1 MARRRQL
8 EPPSPEALKELEE
21 GYARET
27 TRSGLRMPIADV
39 VGEAAAM
46 STPLPAETRAEQARD
61 KADAENWRAAEQ
73 DGRLVTMIP
82 IADIRIAGISRDR
95 LEVDPDELTELVLS
109 ICDNGLRL
117 PIEVY
122 QSVGDTDG
130 YTLISGYRRLEA
142 FRHLVDMNSKNGDFT
157 RIPAFVRTPETEAEV
172 YVAMIEEN
180 EIRVGLSQ
188 YERGRAA
195 AMAVYDGV
203 FPTLDEAVN
212 TLFRNA
218 SKAKRSKIRS
228 FAMIHEEL
236 ADMLEFATQMNERQ
250 CLRLATALRA
260 GLGPKIR
267 EALEAVKVRSLDEE
281 WAEMLPFIEEA
292 EGAEPTPG
300 RGGRPKAE
308 KRLVKSRH
316 TKLANGIS
324 IEKERGPR
332 GFAIR
337 FHGPVTPDMVDECM
351 ARIEH
356 LLGDIQ

>member
-21 GYARET
+21 GFARET
-27 TRSGLRMPIADV
+27 PRSGSRIPIADV

-46 STPLPAETRAEQARD
+46 STPIPAEARAEHARD
-61 KADAENWRAAEQ
+61 KVDAERLREAET
-73 DGRLVTMIP
+73 DGRLVTLIP
-82 IADIRIAGISRDR
+82 INNIRIAGISRDR
-95 LEVDPDELTELVLS
+95 LELDAEELTELAMS
-109 ICDNGLRL
+109 ICDSGLRL
-117 PIEVY
+117 PIEVFR
-122 QSVGDTDG
+122 SEKAGDE

-142 FRHLVDMNSKNGDFT
+142 FRQLVDLKSKNGDYT
-157 RIPAFVRTPETEAEV
+157 RIPAFIRDPESQADV

-212 TLFRNA
+212 KLFRNA

-228 FAMIHEEL
+228 FAMIHEEMG
-236 ADMLEFATQMNERQ
+236 DMLEFATGMNERQ

-260 GLGPKIR
+260 GQGPKIR
-267 EALEAVKVRSLDEE
+267 EALEAVKVRSLAEE

-292 EGAEPTPG
+292 EGAEPNPS

-308 KRLVKSRH
+308 KRLLKSAH
-316 TKLANGIS
+316 KPLVNGMSITK
-324 IEKERGPR
+324 ETGPR
-332 GFAIR
+332 GYAIR
-337 FHGPVTPDMVDECM
+337 FHGPVTDEMVEECIS
-351 ARIEH
+351 RIEY
-356 LLGDIQ
+356 LLGENQ

>member
-8 EPPSPEALKELEE
+8 EPPSAEALKELEE
-21 GYARET
+21 GFARESP
-27 TRSGLRMPIADV
+27 RGGLRMPIADV

-46 STPLPAETRAEQARD
+46 STPISAGARAEQARD
-61 KADAENWRAAEQ
+61 KADADRWREAEK

-82 IADIRIAGISRDR
+82 IASIRIADITRDR
-95 LEVDPDELTELVLS
+95 MEVNADELNELIQS
-109 ICDNGLRL
+109 IRESGLRL
-117 PIEVY
+117 PIEVFR
-122 QSVGDTDG
+122 SPGEGDG

-142 FRHLVDMNSKNGDFT
+142 FRHLVDMGSPDGDFT
-157 RIPAFVRTPETEAEV
+157 RIPAFIRAPGSEAEV

-203 FPTLDEAVN
+203 FQTLDEAVN
-212 TLFRNA
+212 VLFRNA

-236 ADMLEFATQMNERQ
+236 ADMLHFATQMNERQ

-260 GLGPKIR
+260 GLAPRIR
-267 EALEAVKVRSLDEE
+267 EALEAVKVGSLDEE

-292 EGAEPTPG
+292 EGAEPAPG

-308 KRLVKSRH
+308 KRLVSSQH
-316 TKLANGIS
+316 TKLGGGIS
-324 IEKERGPR
+324 IEKESGPR

-337 FHGPVTPDMVDECM
+337 FRGPVTSDMVDECM
-351 ARIEH
+351 ARIENA
-356 LLGDIQ
+356 LREA